1 MISNPCVPSGG
12 QWDAPQQAG
21 PPTPPPPLLSPF
33 PPSPSDHH
41 HHLPSPQPTP
51 PAIHPS
57 LSRFGY
63 TMLVTGLYSPP
74 HTPPESP
81 NGVEQDS
88 GALRLPQDP
97 ALESNVL
104 GRAMQRQPRGTDLW
118 SKSMHWHFGGALQ
131 QIWEFHILFFLSWHH
146 QRASPPEEKTTATKP
161 SGKRGLLISTASGTK
176 HDTVNNH
183 SFSGRR
189 PTCYTL
195 QCVTSCC
202 SS

>member
-1 MISNPCVPSGG
+1 MFPLEGSGTHLNRP
-12 QWDAPQQAG
+12 D
-21 PPTPPPPLLSPF
+21 PPLHRFFPPSHLLLLTTTIIYHLHNPPLPWSTHLWVDSVTPCWSLAST
-33 PPSPSDHH
+33 PPSPS
-41 HHLPSPQPTP
+41 
-51 PAIHPS
+51 
-57 LSRFGY
+57 
-63 TMLVTGLYSPP
+63 
-74 HTPPESP
+74 PECP
-81 NGVEQDS
+81 NGAEQDS

-104 GRAMQRQPRGTDLW
+104 GRACRGSRVEQICGQNQCIGTLMER
-118 SKSMHWHFGGALQ
+118 SNRFGN
-131 QIWEFHILFFLSWHH
+131 FTFSSF
-146 QRASPPEEKTTATKP
+146 SPGTIRRPHRRRKKTTATKP